1 LESHQIGHARD
12 AGRIATGEALPQ
24 IMALVNNWTPG
35 GLRGDNGAGLG
46 SVSTWAI
53 IAGLV

>member
-1 LESHQIGHARD
+1 
-12 AGRIATGEALPQ
+12 
-24 IMALVNNWTPG
+24 MALVNNWTPG